1 MVFSSRRLVLRVLLC
16 FMTLCLSG
24 LVAAQTSEVKAE
36 QAEVVATPDPES
48 SAISTPVSTA
58 NSTPGPVVV
67 PPVGENLPNHASY
80 IGQVIVGL
88 LLVLAMIFAI
98 AWLLRRFGQGTLVG
112 SQQMKVVSSL
122 PLGPRER
129 LIIVDVNGEQLLIG
143 VAPGRISQLHHF
155 SEPVIPNKT
164 QDDGDFGQKLKEIL
178 SRSTF
183 K

>member
-1 MVFSSRRLVLRVLLC
+1 MVFSSQRFSRYLLLGLAVLC
-16 FMTLCLSG
+16 FSGWSG
-24 LVAAQTSEVKAE
+24 LLAAQNTEAKVEAAE
-36 QAEVVATPDPES
+36 SVVVQEPAQ
-48 SAISTPVSTA
+48 SAQLT
-58 NSTPGPVVV
+58 NQKPGPVVV

-80 IGQVIVGL
+80 IGQVILGL
-88 LLVLAMIFAI
+88 ILVLAMIFAI

-112 SQQMKVVSSL
+112 SQQMKIVSSL

-129 LIIVDVNGEQLLIG
+129 LIIVDVNGEQILIG

-155 SEPVIPNKT
+155 SEPVIPQKT
-164 QDDGDFGQKLKEIL
+164 QDEGDFGDKLKEIL

>member
-1 MVFSSRRLVLRVLLC
+1 MVFSSRRLFLRIWFG
-16 FMTLCLSG
+16 FMVLCLSG
-24 LVAAQTSEVKAE
+24 WSGLLVAQTPEDAAE
-36 QAEVVATPDPES
+36 QAQVVAS
-48 SAISTPVSTA
+48 
-58 NSTPGPVVV
+58 PGPVVV
-67 PPVGENLPNHASY
+67 APVGANLPNHTAY
-80 IGQVIVGL
+80 IGQVILGL

-112 SQQMKVVSSL
+112 SQQMKIVSSL

-155 SEPVIPNKT
+155 SEPVIPAKT
-164 QDDGDFGQKLKEIL
+164 KDDGDFGHKLKEIL
-178 SRSTF
+178 SRSTL